1 MISKHLF
8 GVASGILLALSF
20 TVAYSGELYQWKDT
34 AGIVHFTDNANK
46 VPAEYRD
53 KSARNVN
60 ALPVYGER
68 AASASFSLDGQILW
82 AERCS
87 SCHHMGEGM
96 DGDKVG
102 LGRHLINQESKF
114 PASVE
119 SVADAFQYAA
129 AGRYSD
135 MSRIDISKEELTAI
149 ARYFVDSAR

>member
-1 MISKHLF
+1 MISKNLF

-20 TVAYSGELYQWKDT
+20 TVAYSGEIYQWKDT
-34 AGIVHFTDNANK
+34 SGVIHFTDNANK
-46 VPAEYRD
+46 VPAKYRD
-53 KSARNVN
+53 KSARHVS

-68 AASASFSLDGQILW
+68 AASTSFLLDGQILW

-102 LGRHLINQESKF
+102 LGEHLINQESKF
-114 PASVE
+114 PASVDH
-119 SVADAFQYAA
+119 VADDFQYAV

-135 MSRIDISKEELTAI
+135 MSAIDISKEELTAI